1 MLIQLFQYNTQR
13 MFEADCSEVPNSIN
27 KGFGVEFRR
36 QFVVIGKDHPR
47 ENDSLLM
54 ESQRL
59 ASASEGT

>member
-1 MLIQLFQYNTQR
+1 